1 MFNAETFLEGLVS
14 GLLGIGLTLV
24 LIVPMNIVIRRLS
37 GIENIGAALPAAAAA
52 VLVAISVLLTVVAGL
67 IPSRIAARKDPV
79 EALRTE

>member
-1 MFNAETFLEGLVS
+1 MKRRICGAV
-14 GLLGIGLTLV
+14 LLLV
-24 LIVPMNIVIRRLS
+24 LLCAMT
-37 GIENIGAALPAAAAA
+37 LPAAAAA